1 MTPKQPLRMK
11 ESRSLVSELTS
22 GSFQEILDDP
32 AVSDKELITRIVL
45 CTGKFAWDLMGERN
59 KRNASV
65 AVVRI
70 EQLYPF
76 PIAGLNEILSRYP
89 NAKQVVWV
97 QEEPENMGA
106 WHFVDDLVWRIKDQ
120 GFDWRHVARFESG
133 SPATGSK
140 TIHDQELA
148 SLLEQTFADWQ

>member
-1 MTPKQPLRMK
+1 
-11 ESRSLVSELTS
+11 
-22 GSFQEILDDP
+22 
-32 AVSDKELITRIVL
+32 
-45 CTGKFAWDLMGERN
+45 MGERN

-89 NAKQVVWV
+89 NAKQVLWV

-106 WHFVDDLVWRIKDQ
+106 WRFVDDIIWSIKSQ